1 MNFSRDS
8 CAKAAFV
15 WLPGHTRIWYDTSDL
30 SNYELLF
37 STTVESSL
45 WRKPLV
51 VEVTGT
57 DAKSGSRKKR
67 FRVPEIVFSDTPEQV
82 KIRATLRGTSV
93 NQFQPFS
100 LEKLTFK
107 Y

>member
-1 MNFSRDS
+1 MFLKRMNFSRDS

-15 WLPGHTRIWYDTSDL
+15 SLPGHTRIWYDTSDL

-45 WRKPLV
+45 SRKRLV

-57 DAKSGSRKKR
+57 DAKSGSRKKH
-67 FRVPEIVFSDTPEQV
+67 FRVPEIVFSDKPTV
-82 KIRATLRGTSV
+82 KIRGTQRGM
-93 NQFQPFS
+93 
-100 LEKLTFK
+100 LEVWGPAPKI
-107 Y
+107 